1 MAIRYKVDVLAS
13 LKTAGYSQTRIRS
26 EKLLGVSV
34 LSKIRAGGL
43 PSWHEMDIICGLLK
57 CQPGDL
63 VEYVVDDAV
72 IPTPRG
78 NDEGE
83 NWAEESHQHRKK

>member
-1 MAIRYKVDVLAS
+1 MAICYKVDVLAA
-13 LKTAGYSQTRIRS
+13 LRETGYTQNRIRT

-43 PSWHEMDIICGLLK
+43 PSWHEMDVICRLLK

-63 VEYVVDDAV
+63 VKYVDDTV
-72 IPTPRG
+72 KG
-78 NDEGE
+78 D
-83 NWAEESHQHRKK
+83 